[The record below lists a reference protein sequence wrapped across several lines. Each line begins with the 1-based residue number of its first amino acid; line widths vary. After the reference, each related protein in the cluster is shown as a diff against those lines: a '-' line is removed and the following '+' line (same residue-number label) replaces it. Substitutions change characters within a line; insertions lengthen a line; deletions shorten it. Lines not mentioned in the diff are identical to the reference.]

1 MCGICG
7 VVDFARGE
15 ATTPSTLATMNHAL
29 LHRGPDEEGTYRTEH
44 ATLAMRRLQVIDPEG
59 GRQPQTNEGE
69 TLWVVYNGEIYNF
82 RELRGDLVR
91 RGHAFRT
98 RSDTEVIVHAYE
110 EFGEGCLDRL
120 NGMFA
125 FAVWDSRSQRL
136 FLARDRLGIKPLHYW
151 ASGGRIAFAS
161 EIKAL
166 LHLPDVSPRLDER
179 GLDLYLTYGYIP
191 SPHTIFRNIH
201 KLHPA
206 HYLIAER
213 GHIFERRYWDFT
225 PADASRKSA
234 REYGEELRVRL
245 QESVRAQLVSDVPL
259 GAFLSGGLDSST
271 VVAFMSK
278 ALPRPVKTFS
288 IGFREGAFNELPY
301 AQAVADRYATDH
313 HSLIVEPQAVERLPE
328 LLTHFDE
335 PFGDQSAIPTY
346 LVSEFARKQV
356 TVVLTGDGGDEI
368 FGGYEWQRRYLM
380 TRRFNVLPLSI
391 RRRLPSLVSALG
403 APTPHRAK
411 QEKLRNFLLDAA
423 SSAEDG
429 YLRRLTL
436 FDSSARASLYSPDLH
451 RHIDG
456 WDSQTV
462 LRSWVQ
468 RLPATDFR
476 NRMLYADTHFYCPED
491 CLTKVD
497 RMTMAW
503 SLEARVPLLDH
514 TLVEFMAS
522 APPDLKLRGL
532 TSKYLLRQ
540 TVRDLLPAPLLAK
553 RKQGFSIPL
562 GGWLRGPLRGT
573 LRDTLL
579 GDRARRRGWL
589 RPEVIERMINQ
600 HITGER
606 DHANRLWALLA
617 LELWAREYVDRSQ
630 AQGQILRSS
639 Q

>member
-7 VVDFARGE
+7 IVDFRRDEPVTA
-15 ATTPSTLATMNHAL
+15 ATLATMNQAL
-29 LHRGPDEEGTYRTEH
+29 GHRGPDEDGLYRTAH
-44 ATLAMRRLQVIDPEG
+44 AALAMRRLRVIDPAG
-59 GRQPQTNEGE
+59 GRQPLANEAE
-69 TLWVVYNGEIYNF
+69 TVRIVYNGEIYNF
-82 RELRGDLVR
+82 RELRADLER

-110 EFGEGCLDRL
+110 EFGERCVDRL
-120 NGMFA
+120 RGMFA
-125 FAVWDSRSQRL
+125 FAVWDSPSRRL

-151 ASGGRIAFAS
+151 VAGDRIAFAS

-166 LHLPDVSPRLDER
+166 LPIPDLSPRVDER
-179 GLDLYLTYGYIP
+179 AVDLYLTYGYIP
-191 SPHTIFRNIH
+191 SPYTIFHEIH
-201 KLHPA
+201 KLPPA

-213 GHIFERRYWDFT
+213 GRVTVRCYWDFT
-225 PADASRKSA
+225 PTDASTKSV
-234 REYGEELRVRL
+234 REYREELRERL
-245 QESVRAQLVSDVPL
+245 QESVRAHLVSDVPL

-271 VVAFMSK
+271 VVALMRE
-278 ALPRPVKTFS
+278 ALPGAVKTFS
-288 IGFREGAFNELPY
+288 IGFYEGAFNELPY
-301 AQAVADRYATDH
+301 ARAVADRYGTDH
-313 HSLIVEPQAVERLPE
+313 HELVIEPQAIERLPT

-335 PFGDQSAIPTY
+335 PFGDSSAIPTY

-380 TRRFNVLPLSI
+380 TRRLHLVPLAI
-391 RRRLPSLVSALG
+391 RRRLPPLASALG
-403 APTPHRAK
+403 ARMPYRAQ
-411 QEKLRNFLLDAA
+411 QEKVRNFLSDAA

-436 FDSSARASLYSPDLH
+436 FDTSARASLYAPDFGSRL
-451 RHIDG
+451 DG
-456 WDSQTV
+456 WDSQV
-462 LRSWVQ
+462 ALRSWVR

-514 TLVEFMAS
+514 TLVEFMAGV
-522 APPDLKLRGL
+522 PPDLKLRRL

-562 GGWLRGPLRGT
+562 RGWLRGPLRNT
-573 LRDTLL
+573 LRDVLL
-579 GDRARRRGWL
+579 GEHVRRRGWL
-589 RPEVIERMINQ
+589 RPEVMGRMIDQ

-606 DHANRLWALLA
+606 DHAHRLWALLA
-617 LELWAREYVDRSQ
+617 LELWACAYVDTSRAREQ
-630 AQGQILRSS
+630 ALRSS
-639 Q
+639 P

>member
-7 VVDFARGE
+7 VVDFGRGDA
-15 ATTPSTLATMNHAL
+15 ATASTLATMNHTL
-29 LHRGPDEEGTYRTEH
+29 RHRGPDEDGTCRTEH
-44 ATLAMRRLQVIDPEG
+44 AVLAMHRLRIIDLAG
-59 GRQPQTNEGE
+59 GRQPLANEGE
-69 TLWVVYNGEIYNF
+69 TVWVVYNGEIYNF
-82 RELRGDLVR
+82 RELRADLER

-120 NGMFA
+120 RGMFA

-151 ASGGRIAFAS
+151 ASGDRIAFAS

-166 LHLPDVSPRLDER
+166 LHVPDVSPCLEER
-179 GLDLYLTYGYIP
+179 ALDLYLTYGYIP
-191 SPHTIFRNIH
+191 SPYTIFRTIH
-201 KLHPA
+201 KLPPA

-213 GHIFERRYWDFT
+213 GRVTVRCYWDFT
-225 PADASRKSA
+225 PADASTKSV
-234 REYGEELRVRL
+234 REYREELRERL
-245 QESVRAQLVSDVPL
+245 QESVRAHLVSDVPL

-271 VVAFMSK
+271 VVALMSK
-278 ALPRPVKTFS
+278 ALSGPVKTFS

-301 AQAVADRYATDH
+301 ARAVAERYGTDH
-313 HSLIVEPQAVERLPE
+313 HTLIVEPRAVERLPE

-346 LVSEFARKQV
+346 LVSEFARRQV

-380 TRRFNVLPLSI
+380 TRRLHLLPLSI
-391 RRRLPSLVSALG
+391 RRRLPSLASALG
-403 APTPHRAK
+403 APMPQRAK
-411 QEKLRNFLLDAA
+411 QEKVRNFLLDAA
-423 SSAEDG
+423 SPAEDG

-436 FDSSARASLYSPDLH
+436 FDASARASLYSPDLRSH
-451 RHIDG
+451 LDG
-456 WDSQTV
+456 WDSQAA
-462 LRSWVQ
+462 LRHWVQ
-468 RLPATDFR
+468 RLPTTDFR
-476 NRMLYADTHFYCPED
+476 NRMVYADTHFYCPED

-522 APPDLKLRGL
+522 VPPDLKLRGL

-540 TVRDLLPAPLLAK
+540 VVRDLLPAPLLAK

-573 LRDTLL
+573 LCDTLL
-579 GDRARRRGWL
+579 GDRARGRGWL
-589 RPEVIERMINQ
+589 RPDMIARMINQ
-600 HITGER
+600 HTTGER
-606 DHANRLWALLA
+606 DHAHRLWALLA
-617 LELWAREYVDRSQ
+617 LELWAQEYVDRSR
-630 AQGQILRSS
+630 AREQIVHPF